1 MTEMPSENLVIT
13 EETVLPGGAPEFEE
27 SAKALAELKTD
38 PKFMVA
44 IHERQLERLVS
55 VVEEMA
61 QRLLELEK
69 KVQDVELSVR
79 FPGADSPVP
88 NLPRGF
94 GKP

>member
-1 MTEMPSENLVIT
+1 MTENPSENLVIT
-13 EETVLPGGAPEFEE
+13 EETILPGGAPEFDE
-27 SAKALAELKTD
+27 SARAMQELRQD

-44 IHERQLERLVS
+44 IHERQIERLVS

-61 QRLLELEK
+61 QRLLDLEK
-69 KVQDVELSVR
+69 KVQDVEIAVR

-94 GKP
+94 GKS